1 VSTRLDHRARD
12 IATWRAGVPRVLAE
26 HVEDVTEVEADGAHT
41 QRHLASAGWRCKGGL
56 RLDEEVADRASAVK
70 VQPHE
75 TIEGGRRGVQA
86 WGKK

>member
-1 VSTRLDHRARD
+1 VSKRLVHHACHITTRR
-12 IATWRAGVPRVLAE
+12 TGVPRVLAE
-26 HVEDVTEVEADGAHT
+26 HVEDVTEVEANGAHT

-86 WGKK
+86 